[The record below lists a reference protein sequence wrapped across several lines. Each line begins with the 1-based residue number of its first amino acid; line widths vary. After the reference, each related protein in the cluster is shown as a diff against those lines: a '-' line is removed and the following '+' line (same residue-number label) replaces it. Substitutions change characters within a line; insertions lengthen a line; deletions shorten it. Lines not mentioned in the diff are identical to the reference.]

1 MSVFVYPALFL
12 QREEMRLTHNP
23 LCWFVFSFSH
33 QKISLLHFFFFLGEG
48 GGGRIPLLRFSPQE
62 MSRFLQ

>member
-33 QKISLLHFFFFLGEG
+33 QKISLLHFFFFLGGDWGAG
-48 GGGRIPLLRFSPQE
+48 GEFPFCVSPPKK
-62 MSRFLQ
+62 